1 MSTFVDLLI
10 DTAEYALEAT
20 DDAIRALA
28 ARVRELEM
36 ERDAALGSVA
46 DHVLIPRTT
55 YNQIV
60 QALTNCKDH
69 KLPHVSVRRD
79 QPQGKTIADVT
90 AKMDA
95 AMARKGRYD

>member
-1 MSTFVDLLI
+1 MSDYTLGLI
-10 DTAEYALEAT
+10 ETLTRDTRQIISVLTERITTLEA
-20 DDAIRALA
+20 
-28 ARVRELEM
+28 
-36 ERDAALGSVA
+36 ERDAALGSVL